1 MQRQFLLLYIA
12 AVCWLAPGLARA
24 QADVPTGARAAALG
38 NASVTLPDVWA
49 LHNNVAGIA
58 SLAQPE
64 AGVYVENRFGIQA
77 FTTVALQAVYPTSKF
92 GSYGIS
98 LSRFGDALYSQQSVG
113 IGAAHR
119 LGQFSLGAKAE
130 VWQVA
135 VAGYGS
141 RKAVALSVGGRGEIL
156 PNLYFGAYAFN
167 INQSGLAAFED
178 ERLATVMKAGLS
190 YAPYPRFLLAM
201 ETEKSIDHDATF
213 KAGLEYLLLQE
224 KLALR
229 TGFSTLTNS
238 ATFGIGFQARQ
249 LQVAYAFGST
259 TRLGSSHHISVSYK
273 FQKGDAR

>member
-1 MQRQFLLLYIA
+1 M
-12 AVCWLAPGLARA
+12 CWLAPNLARA
-24 QADVPTGARAAALG
+24 QADVPMGARAAALG

-77 FTTVALQAVYPTSKF
+77 FTTVALQAVYPTGKF

-98 LSRFGDALYSQQSVG
+98 LSRFGDALYSRQSVG
-113 IGAAHR
+113 VGAAHR

-130 VWQVA
+130 LWQVA

-141 RKAVALSVGGRGEIL
+141 RKAVALSVGGQGEVL

-167 INQSGLAAFED
+167 INQAKLAAFED
-178 ERLATVMKAGLS
+178 ERLATIMKAGLS
-190 YAPYPRFLLAM
+190 YRPYQRLILAI

-229 TGFSTLTNS
+229 TGFNTLTNNV
-238 ATFGIGFQARQ
+238 TFGVGFRARQ
-249 LQVAYAFGST
+249 LQVSYAFGST
-259 TRLGSSHHISVSYK
+259 TRLGSSHHLSVSYRFASLK
-273 FQKGDAR
+273 RE

>member
-1 MQRQFLLLYIA
+1 MA
-12 AVCWLAPGLARA
+12 AMCWLAPNLARA
-24 QADVPTGARAAALG
+24 QADVPMGARAAALG

-58 SLAQPE
+58 RLAQPE

-92 GSYGIS
+92 GIYGIS
-98 LSRFGDALYSQQSVG
+98 LSRFGDALYSRQSVG
-113 IGAAHR
+113 FGAAHR
-119 LGQFSLGAKAE
+119 LGQFSLGGKADI
-130 VWQVA
+130 WQVS
-135 VAGYGS
+135 VQGYGS
-141 RKAVALSVGGRGEIL
+141 RKAVALSVGGQGEVL
-156 PNLYFGAYAFN
+156 PNLFFGAYAFN
-167 INQSGLAAFED
+167 VNQAKLAPYED

-190 YAPYPRFLLAM
+190 YAPYPRLLLAI

-224 KLALR
+224 RLALR
-229 TGFSTLTNS
+229 TGFSSLTGK

-249 LQVAYAFGST
+249 LQVGYAFGST
-259 TRLGSSHHISVSYK
+259 TRLGASHHLSVSCK